1 MHQIEAVNILSP
13 QSLLQAYGAAA
24 VLVFMFVETGLLIGF
39 FLPGDSLL
47 FLAGVA
53 ASPVATE
60 IVGTRLSLPLL
71 LVGAPI
77 CAFFGAQLGHLLGA
91 KYGRR
96 LFRPGRSRLFRSE
109 YVERA
114 EAHFD
119 RYGPAKAVVLARL
132 IPIVRTFINPVAGL
146 LEMPA
151 GRFAVWNLIG
161 GLVWTDG
168 ILLAGYL
175 PAVKLRDTIGAT
187 NIDKY
192 MLPIVAL
199 IVVISLI
206 PVFLEIRR
214 SRRRT
219 ESKAGSKAGVR

>member
-1 MHQIEAVNILSP
+1 VHHVEAVNILSP

-53 ASPVATE
+53 ASPVAAE
-60 IVGTRLSLPLL
+60 IVGGRLSLPLL

-77 CAFFGAQLGHLLGA
+77 CAFSGAQLGHLLGA
-91 KYGRR
+91 RCGRR
-96 LFRPGRSRLFRSE
+96 LFRPGRSRLFRAE

-114 EAHFD
+114 EAHFE

-132 IPIVRTFINPVAGL
+132 VPIVRTFINPVAGL
-146 LEMPA
+146 LEMSA
-151 GRFAVWNLIG
+151 GRFAVWNLVG
-161 GLVWTDG
+161 GVIWTDG

-192 MLPIVAL
+192 MLPIVAV
-199 IVVISLI
+199 IVLVSLT
-206 PVFLEIRR
+206 PVFLEVRR
-214 SRRRT
+214 ARRQT
-219 ESKAGSKAGVR
+219 GAK